1 MIAVTPHNP
10 VIDDAPEPGVVVM
23 DETGQP
29 AVAVPDTQAVA
40 LIEPVT
46 LIPGE
51 RIGDV
56 RLVTLSDNVVELRT
70 PGNLGWGLGFVGAVP
85 IVWCL
90 LAWALCLKEGLLTER
105 LPACLVLT
113 VMAIVSVVLMISCLA
128 TDWRFDGRT
137 QQIDWRVGTFVKR
150 YNAGQIVGLKLDTS
164 RVGVASFADTML
176 FMHVVD
182 AAGKTVLD
190 VGEWNRREVDRAKV
204 EALATAIRRVMGW
217 QEPSKE

>member
-1 MIAVTPHNP
+1 MEDTSQA
-10 VIDDAPEPGVVVM
+10 GVVVT
-23 DETGQP
+23 DETGQR
-29 AVAVPDTQAVA
+29 AIAVPNTQAVA

-46 LIPGE
+46 LNQGE
-51 RIGDV
+51 RIGDC

-70 PGNLGWGLGFVGAVP
+70 PGNLGWGLGLLGAAP

-90 LAWALCLKEGLLTER
+90 LAWALCLKEGLLSER

-113 VMAIVSVVLMISCLA
+113 VMAIFSVVLMISCLA

-137 QQIDWRVGTFVKR
+137 QQIDWRVGTFVKK
-150 YNAGQIVGLKLDTS
+150 YNAGQIVGLKLETT
-164 RVGVASFADTML
+164 RVGVASFADQRL

-190 VGEWNRREVDRAKV
+190 VGEWNRREVDRVKV
-204 EALATAIRRVMGW
+204 EALAAAIRKVMGW
-217 QEPSKE
+217 QEPVSN

>member
-1 MIAVTPHNP
+1 MEHVPQS
-10 VIDDAPEPGVVVM
+10 GVVVT

-29 AVAVPDTQAVA
+29 AVAVPDSAAVA

-46 LIPGE
+46 LTPGE

-56 RLVTLSDNVVELRT
+56 RLVTLSDNVVDLRT
-70 PGNLGWGLGFVGAVP
+70 PGSLGWGLGLVGSVP

-90 LAWALCLKEGLLTER
+90 LAWALCLREGLISQR

-113 VMAIVSVVLMISCLA
+113 VMAILSAVLMISCLA

-137 QQIDWRVGTFVKR
+137 QQIDWRVGTFVKK
-150 YNAGQIVGLKLDTS
+150 YNAGQIVGLKLETT
-164 RVGVASFADTML
+164 RVGVASFADQRL

-204 EALATAIRRVMGW
+204 EALAAAIRRVMGW
-217 QEPSKE
+217 QEPVE